1 MTFGGKGS
9 KLPDSYF
16 DKRQLAIGTK
26 VEMEHTT
33 NRTIAK
39 GIAKDHIFESSKEI
53 IRGGKRIIVSP
64 YYSELKKMEKK
75 LGM

>member
-16 DKRQLAIGTK
+16 DKRQLAIGTRI
-26 VEMEHTT
+26 ETEHTT

-39 GIAKDHIFESSKEI
+39 RIAKDHIFESSREI
-53 IRGGKRIIVSP
+53 IQKGKRIIVSP
-64 YYSELKKMEKK
+64 YYTELKKMEKK

>member
-16 DKRQLAIGTK
+16 DKRQLAIGTR
-26 VEMEHTT
+26 VEMEHTK

-39 GIAKDHIFESSKEI
+39 MIAKTHIFESGKEV
-53 IRGGKRIIVSP
+53 IRGGKRVIISQ
-64 YYSELKKMEKK
+64 YYSELKKMEKR

>member
-16 DKRQLAIGTK
+16 DKRQLAIGTR
-26 VEMEHTT
+26 VEMEHTK

-39 GIAKDHIFESSKEI
+39 GICKDHIFESGKEI
-53 IRGGKRIIVSP
+53 IQKGKRIIVSP
-64 YYSELKKMEKK
+64 YYAELKKMEKR